1 MKCRKG
7 YEIEP
12 LKSAAGWYMGTTDD
26 GFPNCRISQDYAPTY
41 EEALKLPLNRQC
53 ASENVFC
60 HGGHGCVG

>member
-12 LKSAAGWYMGTTDD
+12 LKSAAGWYMGTTDK
-26 GFPNCRISQDYAPTY
+26 GFPNCRISQGYAPTY
-41 EEALKLPLNRQC
+41 EESLKLPLDRQC
-53 ASENVFC
+53 SNENVFC